1 MSRIRIW
8 FCLICL
14 PAWAQVANAPDLAAQ
29 AAALKVL
36 AEQAPKSVLERT
48 QIKLQAPAAGW
59 EIGYPS
65 SVTMDD
71 AGLIYVLQRGEKAD
85 PLLVVNRDGKIVR
98 SWGKGLY
105 KIPHSIRIDPQGNIW
120 TVDSGSSMVLKFSP
134 QGEKLMEIS
143 VGEQPVG
150 RGATNGTSDIA
161 FGPNGRIYI
170 SDGYG
175 NARVLEYNSKGERV
189 RQWGSAGTGPGQFN
203 QPHGIAVDDQGII
216 YVADRNNARLQ
227 RFDLNGQYLGEWD
240 HLGKVTAVAFRDG
253 ALWIGTQYRNVP
265 NEADGWHMKIDRK
278 TGKIL
283 ELTESGRSHHVLN
296 INRSGELLAGAR
308 PDIAWWF
315 HKAK

>member
-1 MSRIRIW
+1 MPRTPVW
-8 FCLICL
+8 LCLIGL
-14 PAWAQVANAPDLAAQ
+14 PAWAQTANAPDATAQ
-29 AAALKVL
+29 ASALTALVEK
-36 AEQAPKSVLERT
+36 APKSTLQRM
-48 QIKLQAPAAGW
+48 QIKIQAPRPGW

-65 SVTMDD
+65 AVTMDN
-71 AGLIYVLQRGEKAD
+71 GGRIYVLHRGEHAD
-85 PLLVVNRDGKIVR
+85 PLLVLDRDGKLLQ
-98 SWGKGLY
+98 SWGQGLY
-105 KIPHSIRIDPQGNIW
+105 KIPHSIRIDPEGNIW

-134 QGEKLMEIS
+134 KGEKLMEIS
-143 VGEQPVG
+143 VGEQPAG

-203 QPHGIAVDDQGII
+203 QPHGIAIDDRGII

-227 RFDLNGQYLGEWD
+227 WFDLNGKWLGEWN

-265 NEADGWHMKIDRK
+265 NEADGWHMRIDRNS
-278 TGKIL
+278 GKIL
-283 ELTESGRSHHVLN
+283 EIVESGRSHHVLN
-296 INRSGELLAGAR
+296 INASGELLSGAR

-315 HKAK
+315 RKTN